1 MGTITRKLSSRKSF
15 GKIDQD
21 TSISSVLNLVEGDD
35 KPQSFEDVE
44 VDLMLIQQLQQLL
57 SRQIAVVCAH
67 AEAPETSRLQRVNHN
82 QPIGTSRS

>member
-1 MGTITRKLSSRKSF
+1 
-15 GKIDQD
+15 
-21 TSISSVLNLVEGDD
+21 
-35 KPQSFEDVE
+35 
-44 VDLMLIQQLQQLL
+44 MLIQQLQQLL